1 MPNAQTVAIESIF
14 AMLNM
19 GYSTIYLYGVDHT
32 FLEGLKVNDKNELV
46 HVYQHFYENEPKI
59 IPVPML
65 LVIIIHLLRNC
76 KP

>member
-32 FLEGLKVNDKNELV
+32 FLEGLKVMIRMNLYMYISIFMKMN
-46 HVYQHFYENEPKI
+46 QK
-59 IPVPML
+59 
-65 LVIIIHLLRNC
+65 
-76 KP
+76 

>member
-32 FLEGLKVNDKNELV
+32 FLEGLKVMIRMNL
-46 HVYQHFYENEPKI
+46 YMYI
-59 IPVPML
+59 SIL
-65 LVIIIHLLRNC
+65 
-76 KP
+76 